1 MKNKSS
7 VDAVVKK
14 ALHNRGLRERDYRA
28 MSLKIHPWVCG
39 RCGRE
44 FNGQNIHELT
54 VHHKDHDHSNNPDD
68 GSNWE
73 HLCIYC
79 HEDEH
84 ARFIDISD
92 RSILERSPSRGVTN
106 KSLSSLSELL
116 KNRKYKKSKF

>member
-1 MKNKSS
+1 MKNNASI
-7 VDAVVKK
+7 DAVVEK
-14 ALHNRGLRERDYRA
+14 ALRNRSFRERDYRA

-44 FNGQNIHELT
+44 FNSRNIHELT

-84 ARFIDISD
+84 ARFIDIVDESTLD
-92 RSILERSPSRGVTN
+92 RSPSPVVTT

-116 KNRKYKKSKF
+116 KNHKYKKVSE

>member
-1 MKNKSS
+1 MKNNASI
-7 VDAVVKK
+7 DAVVEK
-14 ALHNRGLRERDYRA
+14 ALRNRSFRERDYRA

-44 FNGQNIHELT
+44 FSSRNIHELT

-84 ARFIDISD
+84 ARFIDIVDESTLD
-92 RSILERSPSRGVTN
+92 RSPSPVVTT

-116 KNRKYKKSKF
+116 KNHKYKKVSD

>member
-1 MKNKSS
+1 MKNNASI
-7 VDAVVKK
+7 DAVVEK
-14 ALHNRGLRERDYRA
+14 ALRNRSFRERDYRA

-44 FNGQNIHELT
+44 FNSRNIHELT

-84 ARFIDISD
+84 ARFIDIADESTLD
-92 RSILERSPSRGVTN
+92 RSPSPVVPT

-116 KNRKYKKSKF
+116 KNHKYKKVSD

>member
-1 MKNKSS
+1 MKNNASI
-7 VDAVVKK
+7 DAVVEK
-14 ALHNRGLRERDYRA
+14 ALRNRSFRERDYRA

-44 FNGQNIHELT
+44 FNSRNIHELT

-84 ARFIDISD
+84 ARFIDIADESTLD
-92 RSILERSPSRGVTN
+92 RSPSPVVTT

-116 KNRKYKKSKF
+116 KNHKYKKVSD

>member
-1 MKNKSS
+1 MKNNASI
-7 VDAVVKK
+7 DAVVEK
-14 ALHNRGLRERDYRA
+14 ALRNRSFRERDYRA

-84 ARFIDISD
+84 ARFIDIADESTLD
-92 RSILERSPSRGVTN
+92 RSPSPLVTT

-116 KNRKYKKSKF
+116 KNHKYKKVSD

>member
-1 MKNKSS
+1 MKNNASI
-7 VDAVVKK
+7 DAVVEK
-14 ALHNRGLRERDYRA
+14 ALRNRSFRERDYRA

-44 FNGQNIHELT
+44 FNSRNIHELT

-84 ARFIDISD
+84 ARFIDIVDESTLD
-92 RSILERSPSRGVTN
+92 RSPSPVVTT

-116 KNRKYKKSKF
+116 KNHKYKKVSD

>member
-1 MKNKSS
+1 MKNNASI
-7 VDAVVKK
+7 DVVEK
-14 ALHNRGLRERDYRA
+14 ALRNRSFRERDYRA

-44 FNGQNIHELT
+44 FNSRNIHELT

-84 ARFIDISD
+84 ARFIDIVDESTLD
-92 RSILERSPSRGVTN
+92 RSPSPVVTT

-116 KNRKYKKSKF
+116 KNHKYKKVSD

>member
-1 MKNKSS
+1 MKNNASI
-7 VDAVVKK
+7 DVVEK
-14 ALHNRGLRERDYRA
+14 ALRNRSFRERDYRA

-44 FNGQNIHELT
+44 FNNRNIHELT

-84 ARFIDISD
+84 ARFIDIVDESTLD
-92 RSILERSPSRGVTN
+92 RSPSPVVTT

-116 KNRKYKKSKF
+116 KNHKYKKVSD